1 MKKICVLTAIRSEY
15 GLLKNLIRKL
25 SLEEDID
32 LRVVVTGAHLSADF
46 GYTYK
51 EIEDDGIKI
60 DKKIEIPLDTS
71 SSIGI
76 SHAMSDVLIKF
87 TEYFNEEKFDLLIIL
102 GDRYETFAVAIAAM
116 LVNIPIAHIHGGE
129 ITLGAIDDAI
139 RHSITKLSHIHFPST
154 ESYMNRIIQLGENP
168 NTVFNVGALGVENI
182 INLNIKSKEDLSKEF
197 NIDLSNKYAVLVYH
211 PVTLSNIDI
220 NEQIDIII
228 NGIKESI
235 DNGLKYIIIGANADK
250 FGEQINKIFEDFAI
264 QNNNVFFLKT
274 MSNESYLSLIKNA
287 EFIIGNSSS
296 GILEAPSLNI
306 PTINIGDRQARKNC
320 SRICN

>member
-60 DKKIEIPLDTS
+60 DKKIEIPLNTS

-87 TEYFNEEKFDLLIIL
+87 TEYFNEEKFDLLIVL

-139 RHSITKLSHIHFPST
+139 RHSITKLSHIHFSST

-197 NIDLSNKYAVLVYH
+197 NIDLSNKYAVLIYH

-220 NEQIDIII
+220 KEQIDIII

-264 QNNNVFFLKT
+264 QNNNIFFLKT

>member
-1 MKKICVLTAIRSEY
+1 
-15 GLLKNLIRKL
+15 
-25 SLEEDID
+25 
-32 LRVVVTGAHLSADF
+32 
-46 GYTYK
+46 
-51 EIEDDGIKI
+51 
-60 DKKIEIPLDTS
+60 
-71 SSIGI
+71 
-76 SHAMSDVLIKF
+76 MSDVLIKF
-87 TEYFNEEKFDLLIIL
+87 TEYFNEEKFDLLIVL

-139 RHSITKLSHIHFPST
+139 RHSITKLSHIHFSST

-197 NIDLSNKYAVLVYH
+197 NIDLSNKYAVLIYH

-220 NEQIDIII
+220 KEQIDIII

-264 QNNNVFFLKT
+264 QNNNIFFLKT